1 MISDRLNT
9 KQPTMDGVFKT
20 IDTVIPGCVEI
31 RPHIY
36 EDNRGRFVKVWNRQV
51 FVDAGLYSEYAEEFY
66 SVSRC
71 GVVRGLHFQLPPM
84 DHVKLV
90 YCVSGRVQDAVLDL
104 RRNSFTYG
112 RFALVELSA
121 QVGNMLYIP
130 KGLAHGFCTLSETAT
145 MVYKASSAYSPEH
158 DCGVLW
164 SSAGIPWSITD
175 PILSDRDRAHPSF
188 GAFVSPFD
196 GEAAG

>member
-1 MISDRLNT
+1 MVPDRSSAKQRVMNGMFEMIATS
-9 KQPTMDGVFKT
+9 
-20 IDTVIPGCVEI
+20 IPGCVEI
-31 RPHIY
+31 RPHVH
-36 EDNRGRFVKVWNRQV
+36 EDDRGRFVKVWHRHM
-51 FVDAGLYSEYAEEFY
+51 FADAGLYIEYAEEFY

-71 GVVRGLHFQLPPM
+71 GVIRGLHFQLPPM
-84 DHVKLV
+84 DQVKLV

-145 MVYKASSAYSPEH
+145 MVYKVSSAYSPEH

>member
-1 MISDRLNT
+1 MTPYRL
-9 KQPTMDGVFKT
+9 KT
-20 IDTVIPGCVEI
+20 RQHAMGSMFEMIDTVIPGCVEI
-31 RPHIY
+31 RPRIY
-36 EDNRGRFVKVWNRQV
+36 EDNRGRFVKGWSRQV
-51 FVDAGLYSEYAEEFY
+51 FADAGLYAEYAEEFY

-84 DHVKLV
+84 DQVKLV

-121 QVGNMLYIP
+121 QVGNILYIP

-145 MVYKASSAYSPEH
+145 MVYKVSSAYSREH

-196 GEAAG
+196 GEAAE